1 MRRTVKRLSD
11 FINNMQ
17 PTQIMVIGFAIVILI
32 GAILLNMPV
41 STKNGES
48 IGFLNALFTSTS
60 AVCVTGLVA
69 VDTATYWSFFGQLII
84 ITLIQIGGGESIG
97 FLNALFTS
105 TSAVCVTGLVAVD
118 TATYWSF
125 FGQLIII
132 TLIQIGGLGFMT
144 VTTLFAL
151 IIKKRINLRERL
163 LIQESLNQIDL
174 SGLVKLTRYIL
185 VATFSIEG
193 IGALLLSTV
202 FIPQFGIA
210 QGIWYSVFHAISAF
224 CNAGFDLMGGISGQF
239 SSLTYYVNNFTI
251 VITISMLII
260 LGGIGFPVIL
270 DVIRNKK
277 ISKLNLHS
285 RVVLFSTA
293 ILIVFGMIFI
303 FLAVYNNPETLGSL
317 GFGGKL
323 LAALFQSITARTA
336 GFNTIDLAL
345 MRDSS
350 IFVMIILM
358 FIGASPAS
366 TGGGVKTTTIATLI
380 LTVKSFI
387 LQKPASTGG
396 GVKTTTIATLILT
409 VKSFILQKQDI
420 EVCERRIS
428 ESTIKKSLGI
438 FLIAIVVVVGGT
450 LIISVTDP
458 KFTLPEVGFEVVSA
472 FATVGLSIGGSPNLS
487 ILGKIFIM
495 LFMFMGRVGS
505 LTILPEV
512 GFEVVSA
519 FATVG
524 LSIGGS
530 PNLSILGKIFIM
542 LFMFMGRVGSLTIF
556 MALASKGVKKN
567 PPIRY
572 PEGKIIVG

>member
-32 GAILLNMPV
+32 GAILLNMPI
-41 STKNGES
+41 STQN
-48 IGFLNALFTSTS
+48 
-60 AVCVTGLVA
+60 
-69 VDTATYWSFFGQLII
+69 
-84 ITLIQIGGGESIG
+84 GESIG

-202 FIPQFGIA
+202 FVPQFGMA
-210 QGIWYSVFHAISAF
+210 KGIWYSVFHAISAF

-270 DVIRNKK
+270 DVVRNKK

-303 FLAVYNNPETLGSL
+303 FLAEYNNPETLGKL

-336 GFNTIDLAL
+336 GFNTIDLGL

-358 FIGASPAS
+358 FIGAS
-366 TGGGVKTTTIATLI
+366 
-380 LTVKSFI
+380 
-387 LQKPASTGG
+387 PASTGG

-458 KFTLPEVGFEVVSA
+458 EFT
-472 FATVGLSIGGSPNLS
+472 
-487 ILGKIFIM
+487 
-495 LFMFMGRVGS
+495 
-505 LTILPEV
+505 LPEV

-556 MALASKGVKKN
+556 MALASRGLKKN